1 MKDQEQQA
9 QDDLQ
14 DTNKNVNDNPSS
26 DLNQNSDESGQEYS
40 FSLKI
45 PRERV
50 AVLIGK
56 NGSEKR
62 EIESLAKIRLNI
74 NSEEGDVEIFTK
86 DPVQLFTAKEIVKA
100 IGRGFNPKI
109 ALQLL
114 KQDYSF
120 EQIVIT
126 DYVKHKNHVVRVRA
140 RLIGKEGKARTTIE
154 NLTDTNI
161 SVYGKTVSIIGRI
174 DYVSVAK
181 HALISLIQGSP
192 HSNVYRYLEKRRREF
207 REMEL
212 KEPGF

>member
-1 MKDQEQQA
+1 MKNIEPNA
-9 QDDLQ
+9 QDDPQ
-14 DTNKNVNDNPSS
+14 ITDNDTDNENNYDFLVNDN
-26 DLNQNSDESGQEYS
+26 QEYT
-40 FSLKI
+40 FSVKI
-45 PRERV
+45 PRERI

-62 EIESLAKIRLNI
+62 EIESLANIRLNI
-74 NSEEGDVEIFTK
+74 NSDEGEVDIYSK
-86 DPVQLFTAKEIVKA
+86 DPIGLFTAKEIVKA
-100 IGRGFNPKI
+100 VGRGFNPKI

-126 DYVKHKNHVVRVRA
+126 DYVKHKNHVIRIRA

-154 NLTDTNI
+154 NLTETNI
-161 SVYGKTVSIIGRI
+161 SVYGKTVCIIGRI
-174 DYVSVAK
+174 EYVSVAK

-192 HSNVYRYLEKRRREF
+192 HANVYKYLEKRRREF